1 LFGPAS
7 TSCITGAAVRGLLFP
22 PPIFNIAGKLSRLV
36 CLGVGVV
43 SVTGLG
49 ILVSSAVAAEGVG
62 GRSLNFGTE
71 EEIRWRFAAA
81 GGFEVKAPPVGLLS
95 WRFGSMAGV
104 AMAES
109 SAASLLL
116 ALLEILECMLLTGV
130 RLRRPEAAA
139 AAGEG
144 VMRGS

>member
-1 LFGPAS
+1 M
-7 TSCITGAAVRGLLFP
+7 
-22 PPIFNIAGKLSRLV
+22 
-36 CLGVGVV
+36 
-43 SVTGLG
+43 
-49 ILVSSAVAAEGVG
+49 SSAAAAEGVG
-62 GRSLNFGTE
+62 GRSLNSGTE

-81 GGFEVKAPPVGLLS
+81 GGFEVKAPLTGLLS
-95 WRFGSMAGV
+95 WRLGSIAGV

-109 SAASLLL
+109 NASSLLL
-116 ALLEILECMLLTGV
+116 ALLEILEILECMLLTGE